1 MASLVTHFCLF
12 SSSFL
17 YLHNPSHFHS
27 KLWYFSDPKW
37 KTLDLYALLI
47 AHPIFSFA
55 KFSLFFSFSGHYP
68 TYKFSFFH
76 QPMTLLAF
84 WVLTFSIIVREH
96 VGGTSVSSLVGSVYG
111 FLGGLTLVCAGACIY
126 LAVKP
131 LAFFAEFLLSCGL
144 VFKGTWL
151 LQVGFSLYTDVFG
164 LKGCGKIT
172 FLGKESV
179 DVQCD
184 LNEDILRG
192 VALMHF
198 LFIVHAI
205 GVMVLAIGVFGVL
218 AGNKSLR
225 CGEARGL
232 CWLRWNL
239 LAHGCWHLRIWRWGE
254 NVNVVSRI
262 TEKAV
267 CVVNHW
273 FFYLPRLWF

>member
-1 MASLVTHFCLF
+1 MLF
-12 SSSFL
+12 E
-17 YLHNPSHFHS
+17 
-27 KLWYFSDPKW
+27 D
-37 KTLDLYALLI
+37 
-47 AHPIFSFA
+47 
-55 KFSLFFSFSGHYP
+55 
-68 TYKFSFFH
+68 
-76 QPMTLLAF
+76 
-84 WVLTFSIIVREH
+84 R
-96 VGGTSVSSLVGSVYG
+96 
-111 FLGGLTLVCAGACIY
+111 ACGNDI
-126 LAVKP
+126 
-131 LAFFAEFLLSCGL
+131 AEFLLSCGL

-254 NVNVVSRI
+254 NVNVVSFTRRLLV
-262 TEKAV
+262 V
-267 CVVNHW
+267 CS
-273 FFYLPRLWF
+273 